1 MKKTHE
7 IIEDLTEEI
16 KRLQKMIGIKDII
29 IENYRTIT
37 EVHKNIVKKEDKNKT
52 EILQMMEEDSRN
64 TMDIANAFLIVQK
77 QNIKLLNE
85 IRNYKEVNTYNKRLN

>member
-37 EVHKNIVKKEDKNKT
+37 EGYKNIVKKEDKNKT